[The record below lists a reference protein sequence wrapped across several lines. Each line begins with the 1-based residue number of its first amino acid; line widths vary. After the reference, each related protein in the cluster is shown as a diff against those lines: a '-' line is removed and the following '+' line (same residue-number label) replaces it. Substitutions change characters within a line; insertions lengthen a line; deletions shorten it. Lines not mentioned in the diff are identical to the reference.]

1 MADEADM
8 AQELEELALKH
19 ALANRKEGVH
29 LPPKGYCYNCDESL
43 KPHKVGKELRHV
55 RLFCDEACRDD
66 WEKLQAAKQRRVF

>member
-19 ALANRKEGVH
+19 ALANRKEGVT
-29 LPPKGYCYNCDESL
+29 LPPKGTCYNCDEGL
-43 KPHKVGKELRHV
+43 KPVKVGKTLQHV

-66 WEKLQAAKQRRVF
+66 WEKMRAARQRRVF